1 MRNLFLATVAVAS
14 VLGATA
20 AMAQSVEFNAGPRH
34 PGVYLGDNDN
44 YRGHDWRRSH
54 NELRGDR
61 DELRGDRDVVVI
73 RKHRHWDHGR
83 FNGDRDRD

>member
-1 MRNLFLATVAVAS
+1 MRNLFLATVAAAS

-34 PGVYLGDNDN
+34 PGVYLGDND
-44 YRGHDWRRSH
+44 RGQDWRRSH
-54 NELRGDR
+54 NELRGD
-61 DELRGDRDVVVI
+61 RGDRDVVVI